1 MFWQKSKIFEYLK
14 ANTFSQSN
22 CYKTNK
28 QASKMLFFL
37 YICKTIKIRQ
47 GQRQRNKEKLSLSNI
62 FGPPRRVKKKLQ
74 RQNSLNL

>member
-47 GQRQRNKEKLSLSNI
+47 GERQRNKERLKDSKEIHNNKC
-62 FGPPRRVKKKLQ
+62 GKTKRKKEKY
-74 RQNSLNL
+74 